1 MRTVAKRCCTLTDRL
16 QRVLQLSGDKM
27 ETIFCV
33 GAAAPGEVMK
43 RTQDKQKNAFFV
55 RIYDDETL
63 QSIYELFGTK
73 QFDSMNDLLNRAVR
87 AGIEQ
92 IYLDYGKRRVLPF
105 TGEPTEQPNVRL
117 EAIEKKLK
125 EMSLSLDDVLVL
137 MSMVEMLTSTL
148 YNVETARVKG
158 EPVDAELIESGYF
171 STLPEQLQG
180 IKDKLIERMQKKK
193 RS

>member
-1 MRTVAKRCCTLTDRL
+1 
-16 QRVLQLSGDKM
+16 M

-33 GAAAPGEVMK
+33 GATAPGEVMK

-63 QSIYELFGTK
+63 QSVYELFGTK
-73 QFDSMNDLLNRAVR
+73 QFDSMNDLLNQALRV
-87 AGIEQ
+87 GIEK
-92 IYLDYGKRRVLPF
+92 IYLDYGKRRALPF
-105 TGEPTEQPNVRL
+105 AGAPTEQPNVRL

-125 EMSLSLDDVLVL
+125 EMSVSLDDVLVL

-148 YNVETARVKG
+148 YNIETSRVKG

-180 IKDKLIERMQKKK
+180 IKDKLIERMEKKK
-193 RS
+193 RG